1 MSLRLITLALFA
13 LRTTSA
19 LRWSSCRS
27 CVNPTALYSTT
38 SSSPS
43 TPSSYVTIPIE
54 TLLSGIEP
62 RISTPNTRH
71 TQAQLKNVYLGLRH
85 GQSQANLLGIVSS
98 NPAVGEV
105 IHNLTTLGK
114 QQAEQSASL
123 LFPYHLTSE
132 LVFISSNF
140 TRAKETAEHSITALK
155 AAIRDHNGMEVDFP
169 ITIDTRLR
177 ER

>member
-1 MSLRLITLALFA
+1 MLSALHTA
-13 LRTTSA
+13 CA
-19 LRWSSCRS
+19 LRWSSRI
-27 CVNPTALYSTT
+27 VNPISSLYSTT
-38 SSSPS
+38 SS
-43 TPSSYVTIPIE
+43 TPLSYVTIPLE
-54 TLLSGIEP
+54 DLLRGIEP

-85 GQSQANLLGIVSS
+85 GQSQANVLGIVSS

-114 QQAEQSASL
+114 LQAEQAASHL
-123 LFPYHLTSE
+123 LPFHLTSE

-155 AAIRDHNGMEVDFP
+155 EAIRDHNGMEVDFP